1 MIEKDIEQTLIV
13 WLKESPVEDKF
24 VGLIL
29 YKSWTENA
37 TTNISISYIPA
48 FSVIF
53 LAFSSLSTTG
63 CTNTANNKY
72 YTMIND
78 Y

>member
-1 MIEKDIEQTLIV
+1 MCDDRKRYWTNLNCVIEE
-13 WLKESPVEDKF
+13 KF

-37 TTNISISYIPA
+37 TTNISISYISA
-48 FSVIF
+48 FSVVF
-53 LAFSSLSTTG
+53 LAFSFLSTTG
-63 CTNTANNKY
+63 CTNTVNNKY